1 MVEEMKDMPDFEI
14 HRDQVVTGMVVKIED
29 KQALIDI
36 GYKTEAIL
44 PISEVSSLHLDDIRG
59 VLKVGDELQVKV
71 KKITDEEVVVS
82 KREVDALQAWE
93 KVEAK
98 YESGEIFDVAVKD
111 IVKGG
116 LVVDIGVRG
125 FIPASLVE
133 RHYVEDFSDYIGR
146 TIAVKVVELDRE
158 KNRVILSHKAVVE
171 GELNVKKKETLEQ
184 LEVGQVLEGTVQR
197 LTDFGAF
204 VDIGGVDGLVHIS
217 EMAHH
222 RVERPSDIV
231 TEGQKVEVKVLGVDR
246 DTEKVKLSIKETQP
260 GPWQQMEGKIE
271 AGDIVKGRVRRI
283 VQFGAF
289 IELAPQVEGLL
300 HISQIANR
308 HIGSPSEVLEEGQ
321 EIEAKVLEVH
331 LAEHKIS
338 LSTRVLEQEESSE
351 DDYSQYTDKNE
362 GFSVADLAD
371 KDGDTTES

>member
-59 VLKVGDELQVKV
+59 VLNVGDELQVKV

-82 KREVDALQAWE
+82 KREIDALKAWE
-93 KVEAK
+93 QVEEK
-98 YESGEIFDVAVKD
+98 YKSGEIFEVVVKD

-146 TIAVKVVELDRE
+146 SIDVKVVELDQE

-171 GELNVKKKETLEQ
+171 GELNAKKKETLEN

-231 TEGQKVEVKVLGVDR
+231 KEGQKVEVKVLGVDR

-271 AGDIVKGRVRRI
+271 AGDIVKGRVRRL

-321 EIEAKVLEVH
+321 EIEAKVLEVR
-331 LAEHKIS
+331 LDEHKIS
-338 LSTRVLEQEESSE
+338 LSTRVLEEEEGSSE
-351 DDYSQYTDKNE
+351 DYSDYSNQSE
-362 GFSVADLAD
+362 GFSVADL
-371 KDGDTTES
+371 TEDDSETKE

>member
-59 VLKVGDELQVKV
+59 VLNVGDELQVKV

-82 KREVDALQAWE
+82 KREIDALKAWE
-93 KVEAK
+93 QVEEK
-98 YESGEIFDVAVKD
+98 YKSGEIFEVVVKD

-146 TIAVKVVELDRE
+146 SIEVKVVELDQE

-171 GELNVKKKETLEQ
+171 GELNAKKKETLEN
-184 LEVGQVLEGTVQR
+184 LEVGQILEGTVQR

-271 AGDIVKGRVRRI
+271 AGDIVKGRVRRL

-321 EIEAKVLEVH
+321 EIEAKVLEVR
-331 LAEHKIS
+331 LDEHKIS
-338 LSTRVLEQEESSE
+338 LSTRVLEEEESSA
-351 DDYSQYTDKNE
+351 DDYSDYTNQSE
-362 GFSVADLAD
+362 GFSVADL
-371 KDGDTTES
+371 TEDDSDQKE

>member
-59 VLKVGDELQVKV
+59 VLNVGDELQVKV

-82 KREVDALQAWE
+82 KREIDALKAWE
-93 KVEAK
+93 QVEEK
-98 YESGEIFDVAVKD
+98 YKSGEIFEVVVKD

-146 TIAVKVVELDRE
+146 SIDVKVVELDQE
-158 KNRVILSHKAVVE
+158 TNRVILSHKAVVE
-171 GELNVKKKETLEQ
+171 GDLNAKKKETLEN

-271 AGDIVKGRVRRI
+271 AGDIVKGRVRRL

-321 EIEAKVLEVH
+321 EIEAKVLEVR
-331 LAEHKIS
+331 LDEHKIS
-338 LSTRVLEQEESSE
+338 LSTRVLEEEEGSSE
-351 DDYSQYTDKNE
+351 DYSDYSNQSE
-362 GFSVADLAD
+362 GFSVADL
-371 KDGDTTES
+371 TEDDSETKE

>member
-59 VLKVGDELQVKV
+59 VLNVGDELQVKV

-82 KREVDALQAWE
+82 KREIDALKAWE
-93 KVEAK
+93 QVEEK
-98 YESGEIFDVAVKD
+98 YKSGEIFEVVVKD

-146 TIAVKVVELDRE
+146 SIEVKVVELDQE

-171 GELNVKKKETLEQ
+171 GELNAKKKETLEN
-184 LEVGQVLEGTVQR
+184 LEVGQILEGTVQR

-271 AGDIVKGRVRRI
+271 AGDIVKGRVRRL

-321 EIEAKVLEVH
+321 EIVAKVLEVR
-331 LAEHKIS
+331 LDEHKIS
-338 LSTRVLEQEESSE
+338 LSTRVLEEEESSA
-351 DDYSQYTDKNE
+351 DDYSDYTNQSE
-362 GFSVADLAD
+362 GFSVADL
-371 KDGDTTES
+371 TEDDSDQKE

>member
-59 VLKVGDELQVKV
+59 VLNVGDELQVKV

-82 KREVDALQAWE
+82 KREIDALKAWE
-93 KVEAK
+93 QVEEK
-98 YESGEIFDVAVKD
+98 YKSGEIFEVVVKD

-146 TIAVKVVELDRE
+146 SIEVKVVELDQE

-171 GELNVKKKETLEQ
+171 GELNAKKKETLEN

-271 AGDIVKGRVRRI
+271 AGDIVKGRVRRL

-321 EIEAKVLEVH
+321 EIEAKVLEVR
-331 LAEHKIS
+331 LDEHKIS
-338 LSTRVLEQEESSE
+338 LSTRVLEEEEGSSE
-351 DDYSQYTDKNE
+351 DYSDYSNQSE
-362 GFSVADLAD
+362 GFSVADL
-371 KDGDTTES
+371 TEDDSETKE

>member
-59 VLKVGDELQVKV
+59 VLNVGDELQVKV

-82 KREVDALQAWE
+82 KREIDALKAWE
-93 KVEAK
+93 QVEEK
-98 YESGEIFDVAVKD
+98 YKSGEIFEVVVKD

-146 TIAVKVVELDRE
+146 SIEVKVVELDQE

-171 GELNVKKKETLEQ
+171 GELNAKKKETLEN
-184 LEVGQVLEGTVQR
+184 LEVGQILEGTVQR

-271 AGDIVKGRVRRI
+271 AGDIVKGRVRRL

-321 EIEAKVLEVH
+321 EIEAKVLEVR
-331 LAEHKIS
+331 LDEHKIS
-338 LSTRVLEQEESSE
+338 LSTRVLEEEESSA
-351 DDYSQYTDKNE
+351 DDYSDYTNQSE
-362 GFSVADLAD
+362 GFSVADLTEDDSD
-371 KDGDTTES
+371 KKE

>member
-59 VLKVGDELQVKV
+59 VLNVGDELQVKV

-82 KREVDALQAWE
+82 KREIDALKAWE
-93 KVEAK
+93 QVEEK
-98 YESGEIFDVAVKD
+98 YKSGEIFEVVVKD

-146 TIAVKVVELDRE
+146 SIEVKVVELDQE

-171 GELNVKKKETLEQ
+171 GELNAKKKETLEN

-271 AGDIVKGRVRRI
+271 AGDIVKGRVRRL

-321 EIEAKVLEVH
+321 EIEAKVLEVR
-331 LAEHKIS
+331 LDEHKIS
-338 LSTRVLEQEESSE
+338 LSTRVLEEEEASS
-351 DDYSQYTDKNE
+351 DDYSDYTNQSE
-362 GFSVADLAD
+362 GFSVADLTEDDSD
-371 KDGDTTES
+371 KKE

>member
-59 VLKVGDELQVKV
+59 VLNVGDELQVKV

-82 KREVDALQAWE
+82 KREIDALKAWE
-93 KVEAK
+93 QVEEK
-98 YESGEIFDVAVKD
+98 YKSGEIFEVVVKD

-146 TIAVKVVELDRE
+146 SIDVKVVELDQE

-171 GELNVKKKETLEQ
+171 GELNAKKKETLEN

-271 AGDIVKGRVRRI
+271 AGDIVKGRVRRL

-321 EIEAKVLEVH
+321 EIEAKVLEVR
-331 LAEHKIS
+331 LDEHKIS
-338 LSTRVLEQEESSE
+338 LSTRVLEEEEGASE
-351 DDYSQYTDKNE
+351 DYSDYSNQSE
-362 GFSVADLAD
+362 GFSVADL
-371 KDGDTTES
+371 TEDDSETKE

>member
-59 VLKVGDELQVKV
+59 VLNVGDELQVKV

-82 KREVDALQAWE
+82 KREIDALKAWE
-93 KVEAK
+93 QVEEK
-98 YESGEIFDVAVKD
+98 YKSGEIFEVVVKD

-146 TIAVKVVELDRE
+146 SIEVKVVELDQE

-171 GELNVKKKETLEQ
+171 GELNAKKKETLEN

-271 AGDIVKGRVRRI
+271 AGDIVKGRVRRL

-321 EIEAKVLEVH
+321 EIEAKVLEVR
-331 LAEHKIS
+331 LDEHKIS
-338 LSTRVLEQEESSE
+338 LSTRVLEEEEASSE
-351 DDYSQYTDKNE
+351 DYSDYTNQSE
-362 GFSVADLAD
+362 GFSVADL
-371 KDGDTTES
+371 TEEDSEAKE

>member
-59 VLKVGDELQVKV
+59 VLNVGDELQVKV

-82 KREVDALQAWE
+82 KREIDALKAWE
-93 KVEAK
+93 QVEEK
-98 YESGEIFDVAVKD
+98 YKSGEIFEVVVKD

-146 TIAVKVVELDRE
+146 SIDVKVVELDQE

-171 GELNVKKKETLEQ
+171 GELNAKKKETLEN

-271 AGDIVKGRVRRI
+271 AGDIVKGRVRRL

-321 EIEAKVLEVH
+321 EIEAKVLEVR
-331 LAEHKIS
+331 LDEHKIS
-338 LSTRVLEQEESSE
+338 LSTRVLEEEEGSSE
-351 DDYSQYTDKNE
+351 DYSDYSNQSE
-362 GFSVADLAD
+362 GFSVADL
-371 KDGDTTES
+371 TEDDSETKE

>member
-44 PISEVSSLHLDDIRG
+44 PISEVSSLHLEDIRG

-82 KREVDALQAWE
+82 KREVDALQAWG

-98 YESGEIFDVAVKD
+98 YESGEIFEVVVKD

-146 TIAVKVVELDRE
+146 SIEDRKSVV
-158 KNRVILSHKAVVE
+158 
-171 GELNVKKKETLEQ
+171 
-184 LEVGQVLEGTVQR
+184 
-197 LTDFGAF
+197 
-204 VDIGGVDGLVHIS
+204 
-217 EMAHH
+217 
-222 RVERPSDIV
+222 
-231 TEGQKVEVKVLGVDR
+231 
-246 DTEKVKLSIKETQP
+246 
-260 GPWQQMEGKIE
+260 
-271 AGDIVKGRVRRI
+271 
-283 VQFGAF
+283 
-289 IELAPQVEGLL
+289 
-300 HISQIANR
+300 
-308 HIGSPSEVLEEGQ
+308 
-321 EIEAKVLEVH
+321 
-331 LAEHKIS
+331 
-338 LSTRVLEQEESSE
+338 
-351 DDYSQYTDKNE
+351 
-362 GFSVADLAD
+362 
-371 KDGDTTES
+371 

>member
-59 VLKVGDELQVKV
+59 VLNVGDELQVKV

-82 KREVDALQAWE
+82 KREIDALKAWE
-93 KVEAK
+93 QVEEK
-98 YESGEIFDVAVKD
+98 YKSGEIFEVVVKD

-146 TIAVKVVELDRE
+146 SIEVKVVELDQE

-171 GELNVKKKETLEQ
+171 GELNAKKKETLEH

-271 AGDIVKGRVRRI
+271 AGDIVKGRVRRL

-321 EIEAKVLEVH
+321 EIEAKVLEVR
-331 LAEHKIS
+331 LDEHKIS
-338 LSTRVLEQEESSE
+338 LSTRVLEEEEGSSE
-351 DDYSQYTDKNE
+351 DYSDYTNQSE
-362 GFSVADLAD
+362 GFSVADL
-371 KDGDTTES
+371 TEDDSETKE

>member
-44 PISEVSSLHLDDIRG
+44 PISEVSSLHLDDIHAQ
-59 VLKVGDELQVKV
+59 LKVGDELQVKV

-82 KREVDALQAWE
+82 KREVDALKAWE
-93 KVEAK
+93 EVEAK
-98 YESGEIFDVAVKD
+98 YESGEIFDVVVKD

-146 TIAVKVVELDRE
+146 SIAVKVVELDRE

-171 GELNVKKKETLEQ
+171 GELNAKKKDTLEH
-184 LEVGQVLEGTVQR
+184 LEVGQVLDGIVQR

-222 RVERPSDIV
+222 RVERPSDV
-231 TEGQKVEVKVLGVDR
+231 VKEGDQVKVKVLGVDR

-260 GPWQQMEGKIE
+260 GPWQQMEGKIQ
-271 AGDIVKGRVRRI
+271 AGDIVTGRVRRL

-289 IELAPQVEGLL
+289 VELAPQVEGLL

-321 EIEAKVLEVH
+321 EIKAKVLDVN
-331 LAEHKIS
+331 LDEHKIS
-338 LSTRVLEQEESSE
+338 LSTRVLEEEEST

-362 GFSVADLAD
+362 GFSIADLAD
-371 KDGDTTES
+371 QDSESEK

>member
-44 PISEVSSLHLDDIRG
+44 PISEVSSLHLEDIRG

-82 KREVDALQAWE
+82 KREVDALQAWG

-98 YESGEIFDVAVKD
+98 YESGEIFEVVVKD

-146 TIAVKVVELDRE
+146 SIEVKVVELDQE

-171 GELNVKKKETLEQ
+171 GELNAKKKETLEQ
-184 LEVGQVLEGTVQR
+184 LEVGQILEGTVQR

-289 IELAPQVEGLL
+289 VELAPQVEGLL

-351 DDYSQYTDKNE
+351 DDYSQYTDQNE
-362 GFSVADLAD
+362 GFSVADLSE
-371 KDGDTTES
+371 KESDSKE

>member
-82 KREVDALQAWE
+82 KREVDALKAWDE
-93 KVEAK
+93 VEAK
-98 YESGEIFDVAVKD
+98 YESAEIFEVVVKD

-146 TIAVKVVELDRE
+146 SIEVKVVELDQE

-171 GELNVKKKETLEQ
+171 GELNAKKKETLEN
-184 LEVGQVLEGTVQR
+184 LEVGQILEGTVQR

-231 TEGQKVEVKVLGVDR
+231 TEGQQVEVKVLGVDR

-271 AGDIVKGRVRRI
+271 AGDIVKGRVRRL

-289 IELAPQVEGLL
+289 VELAPQVEGLL

-308 HIGSPSEVLEEGQ
+308 HISSPSEVLEEGQ

-331 LAEHKIS
+331 LDEHKIS
-338 LSTRVLEQEESSE
+338 LSTRVLEQEETE
-351 DDYSQYTDKNE
+351 ADDYSQYTDQNE

-371 KDGDTTES
+371 KDSDSKE

>member
-59 VLKVGDELQVKV
+59 VLNVGDELQVKV

-82 KREVDALQAWE
+82 KREIDALKAWE
-93 KVEAK
+93 QVEEK
-98 YESGEIFDVAVKD
+98 YKSGEIFEVVVKD

-146 TIAVKVVELDRE
+146 SIEVKVVELDQE

-171 GELNVKKKETLEQ
+171 GELNAKKKETLEN

-271 AGDIVKGRVRRI
+271 AGDIVKGRVRRL

-321 EIEAKVLEVH
+321 EIEAKVLEVR
-331 LAEHKIS
+331 LDEHKIS
-338 LSTRVLEQEESSE
+338 LSTRVLEEEESSA
-351 DDYSQYTDKNE
+351 DDYSDYTNQSE
-362 GFSVADLAD
+362 GFSVADLTEDDSD
-371 KDGDTTES
+371 KKE

>member
-59 VLKVGDELQVKV
+59 VLNVGDELQVKV

-82 KREVDALQAWE
+82 KREIDALKAWE
-93 KVEAK
+93 QVEEK
-98 YESGEIFDVAVKD
+98 YKSGEIFEVVVKD

-146 TIAVKVVELDRE
+146 SIDVKVVELDQE

-171 GELNVKKKETLEQ
+171 GELNAKKKETLEN

-271 AGDIVKGRVRRI
+271 AGDIVKGRVRRL

-321 EIEAKVLEVH
+321 EIEAKVLEVR
-331 LAEHKIS
+331 LDEHKIS
-338 LSTRVLEQEESSE
+338 LSTRVLEEEEGSSE
-351 DDYSQYTDKNE
+351 DYSNYSNQSE
-362 GFSVADLAD
+362 GFSVADL
-371 KDGDTTES
+371 TEDDSETKE

>member
-59 VLKVGDELQVKV
+59 VLNVGDELQVKV

-82 KREVDALQAWE
+82 KREIDALKAWE
-93 KVEAK
+93 QVEEK
-98 YESGEIFDVAVKD
+98 YKSGEIFEVVVKD

-146 TIAVKVVELDRE
+146 SIEVKVVELDQE

-171 GELNVKKKETLEQ
+171 GELNAKKKETLEN

-271 AGDIVKGRVRRI
+271 AGDIVKGRVRRL

-321 EIEAKVLEVH
+321 EIEAKVLEVR
-331 LAEHKIS
+331 LDEHKIS
-338 LSTRVLEQEESSE
+338 LSTRVLEEEESSAG
-351 DDYSQYTDKNE
+351 DYSDYTNQSE
-362 GFSVADLAD
+362 GFSVADL
-371 KDGDTTES
+371 TEDDSDQKE

>member
-59 VLKVGDELQVKV
+59 VLNVGDELQVKV

-82 KREVDALQAWE
+82 KREIDALKAWE
-93 KVEAK
+93 QVEEK
-98 YESGEIFDVAVKD
+98 YKSGEIFEVVVKD

-146 TIAVKVVELDRE
+146 SIDVKVVELDQE

-171 GELNVKKKETLEQ
+171 GELNAKKKETLEN

-222 RVERPSDIV
+222 RVERPSDSV

-271 AGDIVKGRVRRI
+271 AGDIVKGRVRRL

-321 EIEAKVLEVH
+321 EIEAKVLEVR
-331 LAEHKIS
+331 LDEHKIS
-338 LSTRVLEQEESSE
+338 LSTRVLEEEEGSSE
-351 DDYSQYTDKNE
+351 DYSDYSNQSE
-362 GFSVADLAD
+362 GFSVADL
-371 KDGDTTES
+371 TEDDSETEE

>member
-59 VLKVGDELQVKV
+59 VLNVGDELQVKV

-82 KREVDALQAWE
+82 KREIDALKAWE
-93 KVEAK
+93 QVEEK
-98 YESGEIFDVAVKD
+98 YKSGEIFEVVVKD

-146 TIAVKVVELDRE
+146 SIEVKVVELDQE

-171 GELNVKKKETLEQ
+171 GELNAKKKETLEN
-184 LEVGQVLEGTVQR
+184 LEVGQTLEGTVQR

-271 AGDIVKGRVRRI
+271 AGDIVKGRVRRL

-321 EIEAKVLEVH
+321 EIEAKVLEVR
-331 LAEHKIS
+331 LDEHKIS
-338 LSTRVLEQEESSE
+338 LSTRVLEEEESSA
-351 DDYSQYTDKNE
+351 DDYSDYTNQSE
-362 GFSVADLAD
+362 GFSVADL
-371 KDGDTTES
+371 TEDDSDQKE

>member
-14 HRDQVVTGMVVKIED
+14 HRDQVVTGTVVKIED

-44 PISEVSSLHLDDIRG
+44 PISEVSSLHLDDIQG
-59 VLKVGDELQVKV
+59 ALKVGDELQVKV

-98 YESGEIFDVAVKD
+98 YASGEIFEVVVKD

-171 GELNVKKKETLEQ
+171 GELNAKKKETLEH

-289 IELAPQVEGLL
+289 VELAPQVEGLL

-338 LSTRVLEQEESSE
+338 LSTRVLEQEDSSN
-351 DDYSQYTDKNE
+351 DDYSQYTDQNE
-362 GFSVADLAD
+362 GFSVADLSE
-371 KDGDTTES
+371 KESDTKE

>member
-59 VLKVGDELQVKV
+59 VLNVGDELQVKV

-82 KREVDALQAWE
+82 KREIDALKAWE
-93 KVEAK
+93 QVEEK
-98 YESGEIFDVAVKD
+98 YKSGEIFEVVVKD

-146 TIAVKVVELDRE
+146 SIDVKVVELDQE
-158 KNRVILSHKAVVE
+158 KNRIILSHKAVVE
-171 GELNVKKKETLEQ
+171 GELNAKKKETLEN

-271 AGDIVKGRVRRI
+271 AGDIVKGRVRRL

-321 EIEAKVLEVH
+321 EIEAKVLEVR
-331 LAEHKIS
+331 LDEHKIS
-338 LSTRVLEQEESSE
+338 LSTRVLEEEEGSSE
-351 DDYSQYTDKNE
+351 DYSDYSNQSE
-362 GFSVADLAD
+362 GFSVADL
-371 KDGDTTES
+371 TEDDSETKE

>member
-59 VLKVGDELQVKV
+59 VLNVGDELQVKV

-82 KREVDALQAWE
+82 KREIDALKAWE
-93 KVEAK
+93 QVEEK
-98 YESGEIFDVAVKD
+98 YKSGEIFDVVVKD

-146 TIAVKVVELDRE
+146 SIDVKVVELDQE

-171 GELNVKKKETLEQ
+171 GELNAKKKETLEN

-231 TEGQKVEVKVLGVDR
+231 TEGQQVEVKVLGVDR

-271 AGDIVKGRVRRI
+271 AGDIVKGRVRRL

-321 EIEAKVLEVH
+321 EIEAKVLEVR
-331 LAEHKIS
+331 LDEHKIS
-338 LSTRVLEQEESSE
+338 LSTRVLEEEEGSAE
-351 DDYSQYTDKNE
+351 DYSDYTDRSE
-362 GFSVADLAD
+362 GFSVADL
-371 KDGDTTES
+371 TEDDSETKE

>member
-59 VLKVGDELQVKV
+59 VLNVGDELQVKV

-82 KREVDALQAWE
+82 KREIDALKAWE
-93 KVEAK
+93 QVEEK
-98 YESGEIFDVAVKD
+98 YKSGEIFEVVVKD

-146 TIAVKVVELDRE
+146 SIDVKVVELDQE

-171 GELNVKKKETLEQ
+171 GELNAKKKETLEN

-271 AGDIVKGRVRRI
+271 AGDIVKGRVRRL

-289 IELAPQVEGLL
+289 IELAPQVDGLL

-321 EIEAKVLEVH
+321 EIEAKVLEVR
-331 LAEHKIS
+331 LDEHKIS
-338 LSTRVLEQEESSE
+338 LSTRVLEEEEGSSE
-351 DDYSQYTDKNE
+351 DYSDYSNQSE
-362 GFSVADLAD
+362 GFSVADL
-371 KDGDTTES
+371 TEDDSETKE

>member
-59 VLKVGDELQVKV
+59 VLNVGDELQVKV

-82 KREVDALQAWE
+82 KREIDALKAWE
-93 KVEAK
+93 LVEEK
-98 YESGEIFDVAVKD
+98 YKSGEIFEVVVKD

-146 TIAVKVVELDRE
+146 SIDVKVVELDQE

-171 GELNVKKKETLEQ
+171 GELNAKKKETLEN

-271 AGDIVKGRVRRI
+271 AGDIVKGRVRRL

-321 EIEAKVLEVH
+321 EIEAKVLEVR
-331 LAEHKIS
+331 LDEHKIS
-338 LSTRVLEQEESSE
+338 LSTRVLEEEEGSSE
-351 DDYSQYTDKNE
+351 DYSDYSNQSE
-362 GFSVADLAD
+362 GFSVADL
-371 KDGDTTES
+371 TEDDSETKE

>member
-14 HRDQVVTGMVVKIED
+14 HRDQVVTGTVVKIED

-44 PISEVSSLHLDDIRG
+44 PISEVSSLHLDDIQG
-59 VLKVGDELQVKV
+59 ALKVGDELQVKV

-98 YESGEIFDVAVKD
+98 YASGEIFEVVVKD

-146 TIAVKVVELDRE
+146 TIAVKVVELDQE

-171 GELNVKKKETLEQ
+171 GELNAKKKETLEH

-289 IELAPQVEGLL
+289 VELAPQVEGLL

-331 LAEHKIS
+331 LAQHKIS
-338 LSTRVLEQEESSE
+338 LSTRVLEQEDSSN
-351 DDYSQYTDKNE
+351 DDYSQYTDQNE
-362 GFSVADLAD
+362 GFSVADLSE
-371 KDGDTTES
+371 KESDTKE

>member
-59 VLKVGDELQVKV
+59 VLNVGDELQVKV

-82 KREVDALQAWE
+82 KREIDALKAWE
-93 KVEAK
+93 QVEEK
-98 YESGEIFDVAVKD
+98 YKSGEIFEVVVKD

-146 TIAVKVVELDRE
+146 SIDVKVVELDQE

-171 GELNVKKKETLEQ
+171 GELNAKKKETLEN

-271 AGDIVKGRVRRI
+271 AGDIVKGRVRRL

-321 EIEAKVLEVH
+321 EIEAKVLEVR
-331 LAEHKIS
+331 LDEHKIS
-338 LSTRVLEQEESSE
+338 LSTRVLEEEEGSSE
-351 DDYSQYTDKNE
+351 DYSDYSNQSE
-362 GFSVADLAD
+362 GFSVADL
-371 KDGDTTES
+371 TEDDSEKKE

>member
-59 VLKVGDELQVKV
+59 VLNVGDELQVKV

-82 KREVDALQAWE
+82 KREIDALKAWE
-93 KVEAK
+93 QVEEK
-98 YESGEIFDVAVKD
+98 YKSGEIFEVVVKD

-146 TIAVKVVELDRE
+146 SIEVKVVELDQE

-171 GELNVKKKETLEQ
+171 GELNAKKKETLEN
-184 LEVGQVLEGTVQR
+184 LEVGQILEGTVQR

-260 GPWQQMEGKIE
+260 APWQQMEGKIE
-271 AGDIVKGRVRRI
+271 AGDIVKGRVRRL

-321 EIEAKVLEVH
+321 EIEAKVLEVR
-331 LAEHKIS
+331 LDEHKIS
-338 LSTRVLEQEESSE
+338 LSTRVLEEEESSA
-351 DDYSQYTDKNE
+351 DDYSDYTNQSE
-362 GFSVADLAD
+362 GFSVADLTEDDSD
-371 KDGDTTES
+371 KKE

>member
-59 VLKVGDELQVKV
+59 MLNVGDELQVKV

-82 KREVDALQAWE
+82 KREIDALKAWE
-93 KVEAK
+93 QVEEK
-98 YESGEIFDVAVKD
+98 YKSGEIFEVVVKD

-146 TIAVKVVELDRE
+146 SIDVKVVELDQE

-171 GELNVKKKETLEQ
+171 GELNAKKKETLEN

-271 AGDIVKGRVRRI
+271 AGDIVKGRVRRL

-321 EIEAKVLEVH
+321 EIEAKVLEVR
-331 LAEHKIS
+331 LDEHKIS
-338 LSTRVLEQEESSE
+338 LSTRVLEEEEGSSE
-351 DDYSQYTDKNE
+351 DYSDYSNQSE
-362 GFSVADLAD
+362 GFSVADL
-371 KDGDTTES
+371 TEDDSEKKE

>member
-59 VLKVGDELQVKV
+59 VLNVGDELQVKV

-82 KREVDALQAWE
+82 KREIDALKAWE
-93 KVEAK
+93 QVEEK
-98 YESGEIFDVAVKD
+98 YKSGEIFEVVVKD

-146 TIAVKVVELDRE
+146 SIEVKVVELDQE

-171 GELNVKKKETLEQ
+171 GELNAKKKETLEN
-184 LEVGQVLEGTVQR
+184 LEVGQILEGTVQR

-271 AGDIVKGRVRRI
+271 AGDIVKGRVRRL

-321 EIEAKVLEVH
+321 EIEAKVLEVR
-331 LAEHKIS
+331 LDEHKIS
-338 LSTRVLEQEESSE
+338 LSTRVLEEEEGSS
-351 DDYSQYTDKNE
+351 DDYSDYTNQSE
-362 GFSVADLAD
+362 GFSVADLTEDDSD
-371 KDGDTTES
+371 KKE

>member
-82 KREVDALQAWE
+82 KREIDALKAWE
-93 KVEAK
+93 EVEAK
-98 YESGEIFDVAVKD
+98 YESAEIFEVVVKD

-146 TIAVKVVELDRE
+146 SIEVKVVELDQE

-171 GELNVKKKETLEQ
+171 GELNAKKKETLEN

-231 TEGQKVEVKVLGVDR
+231 TEGQQVEVKVLGVDR
-246 DTEKVKLSIKETQP
+246 DTEKVKLSIKETKP

-271 AGDIVKGRVRRI
+271 AGDIVKGRVRRL

-289 IELAPQVEGLL
+289 VELAPQVEGLL

-308 HIGSPSEVLEEGQ
+308 HISSPSEVLEEGQ

-331 LAEHKIS
+331 LDEHKIS
-338 LSTRVLEQEESSE
+338 LSTRVLEQEEADE
-351 DDYSQYTDKNE
+351 DDYSQYTDQNE

-371 KDGDTTES
+371 KDSDAKE

>member
-59 VLKVGDELQVKV
+59 VLNVGDELQVKV

-82 KREVDALQAWE
+82 KREIDALKAWE
-93 KVEAK
+93 QVEEK
-98 YESGEIFDVAVKD
+98 YKSGEIFEVVVKD

-146 TIAVKVVELDRE
+146 SIDVKVVELDQE

-171 GELNVKKKETLEQ
+171 GELNAKKKETLEN

-260 GPWQQMEGKIE
+260 GPWQQMEGKIQ
-271 AGDIVKGRVRRI
+271 AGDIVKGRVRRL

-321 EIEAKVLEVH
+321 EIEAKVLEVR
-331 LAEHKIS
+331 LDEHKIS
-338 LSTRVLEQEESSE
+338 LSTRVLEEEEGSSE
-351 DDYSQYTDKNE
+351 DYSDYSNQSE
-362 GFSVADLAD
+362 GFSVADL
-371 KDGDTTES
+371 TEEDSETKE

>member
-59 VLKVGDELQVKV
+59 VLNVGDELQVKV

-82 KREVDALQAWE
+82 KREIDALKAWE
-93 KVEAK
+93 QVEEK
-98 YESGEIFDVAVKD
+98 YKSGEIFEVVVKD

-146 TIAVKVVELDRE
+146 SIDVKVVELDQE

-171 GELNVKKKETLEQ
+171 GELNAKKKETLEN

-271 AGDIVKGRVRRI
+271 AGDIVKGRVRRL

-321 EIEAKVLEVH
+321 EIEAKVLEVR
-331 LAEHKIS
+331 LDEHKIS
-338 LSTRVLEQEESSE
+338 LSTRVLEEEEGSS
-351 DDYSQYTDKNE
+351 DDYSDYSNQSE
-362 GFSVADLAD
+362 GFSVADL
-371 KDGDTTES
+371 TEDDSETKE

>member
-82 KREVDALQAWE
+82 KREVDALKAWDE
-93 KVEAK
+93 VEAK
-98 YESGEIFDVAVKD
+98 YESAEIFEVVVKD

-146 TIAVKVVELDRE
+146 SIEVKVVELDQE

-171 GELNVKKKETLEQ
+171 GELNAKKKETLEN
-184 LEVGQVLEGTVQR
+184 LEVGQILEGTVQR

-231 TEGQKVEVKVLGVDR
+231 TEGQQVEVKVLGVDR

-271 AGDIVKGRVRRI
+271 AGDIVKGRVRRL

-289 IELAPQVEGLL
+289 VELAPQVEGLL

-308 HIGSPSEVLEEGQ
+308 HISSPSEVLEEGQ

-331 LAEHKIS
+331 LDEHKIS
-338 LSTRVLEQEESSE
+338 LSTRVLEQEETEE
-351 DDYSQYTDKNE
+351 DDYSQYTDQNE

-371 KDGDTTES
+371 KDSDSKE

>member
-82 KREVDALQAWE
+82 KREVDALQAWG

-98 YESGEIFDVAVKD
+98 YESGEIFEVVVKD

-146 TIAVKVVELDRE
+146 SIEVKVVELDQE

-171 GELNVKKKETLEQ
+171 GELNAKKKETLEQ
-184 LEVGQVLEGTVQR
+184 LEVGQILEGTVQR

-231 TEGQKVEVKVLGVDR
+231 TEGQKIDVKVLGVDR

-260 GPWQQMEGKIE
+260 GPWKQMEGKIE

-289 IELAPQVEGLL
+289 VELAPQVEGLL

-338 LSTRVLEQEESSE
+338 LSTRVLEQEESEE
-351 DDYSQYTDKNE
+351 DDYSQYTDQNE
-362 GFSVADLAD
+362 GFSVADLSD
-371 KDGDTTES
+371 KESDSKE

>member
-59 VLKVGDELQVKV
+59 VLNVGDELQVKV

-82 KREVDALQAWE
+82 KREIDALKAWE
-93 KVEAK
+93 QVEEK
-98 YESGEIFDVAVKD
+98 YKSGEIFEVVVKD

-146 TIAVKVVELDRE
+146 SIEVKVVELDQE

-171 GELNVKKKETLEQ
+171 GELNAKKKETLEN

-271 AGDIVKGRVRRI
+271 AGDIVKGRVRRL

-321 EIEAKVLEVH
+321 EIEAKVLEVR
-331 LAEHKIS
+331 LDEHKIS
-338 LSTRVLEQEESSE
+338 LSTRVLEEEEGSSE
-351 DDYSQYTDKNE
+351 DYSDYTNQSE
-362 GFSVADLAD
+362 GFSVADLTEDDSD
-371 KDGDTTES
+371 KKE

>member
-1 MVEEMKDMPDFEI
+1 MVEERKDMPDFEI
-14 HRDQVVTGMVVKIED
+14 HLDQVVTRMVVKIED

-59 VLKVGDELQVKV
+59 VLNVGDELQVKV

-82 KREVDALQAWE
+82 KREIDALKAWE
-93 KVEAK
+93 QVEEK
-98 YESGEIFDVAVKD
+98 YKSGEIFEVVVKD

-146 TIAVKVVELDRE
+146 SIDVKVVELDQE

-171 GELNVKKKETLEQ
+171 GELNAKKKETLEN

-271 AGDIVKGRVRRI
+271 AGDIVKGRVRRL

-321 EIEAKVLEVH
+321 EIEAKVLEVR
-331 LAEHKIS
+331 LDEHKIS
-338 LSTRVLEQEESSE
+338 LSTRVLEEEEGSSE
-351 DDYSQYTDKNE
+351 DYSDYSNQSE
-362 GFSVADLAD
+362 GFSVADL
-371 KDGDTTES
+371 T

>member
-59 VLKVGDELQVKV
+59 VLNVGDELQVKV

-82 KREVDALQAWE
+82 KREIDALKAWE
-93 KVEAK
+93 QVEEK
-98 YESGEIFDVAVKD
+98 YKSGEIFEVVVKD

-146 TIAVKVVELDRE
+146 PIEVKVVELDQE

-171 GELNVKKKETLEQ
+171 GELNAKKKETLEN
-184 LEVGQVLEGTVQR
+184 LEVGQILEGTVQR

-271 AGDIVKGRVRRI
+271 AGDIVKGRVRRL

-321 EIEAKVLEVH
+321 EIEAKVLEVR
-331 LAEHKIS
+331 LDEHKIS
-338 LSTRVLEQEESSE
+338 LSTRVLEEEESSA
-351 DDYSQYTDKNE
+351 DDYSDYTNQSE
-362 GFSVADLAD
+362 GFSVADLTEDDSD
-371 KDGDTTES
+371 KKE